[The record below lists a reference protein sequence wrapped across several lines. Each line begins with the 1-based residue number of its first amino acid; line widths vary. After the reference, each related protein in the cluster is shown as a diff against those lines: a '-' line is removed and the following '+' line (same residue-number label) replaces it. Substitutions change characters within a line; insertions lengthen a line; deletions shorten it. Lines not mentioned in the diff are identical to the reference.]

1 MRVEIVEQDAA
12 WKLEEEINEILE
24 DYEGEV
30 IDIKYSGCGAVG
42 VYSSEL
48 YSAMIIFR

>member
-1 MRVEIVEQDAA
+1 MRVKIIEHDAA

-30 IDIKYSGCGAVG
+30 VDIKYSGC
-42 VYSSEL
+42 STMEIRSCEL

>member
-1 MRVEIVEQDAA
+1 MRIKIVEHDAA

-30 IDIKYSGCGAVG
+30 IDIKYSGWSA
-42 VYSSEL
+42 YSSEV
-48 YSAMIIFR
+48 YSAMIIFK

>member
-1 MRVEIVEQDAA
+1 MRVEIIEHDAA

-24 DYEGEV
+24 DYGKEV

-42 VYSSEL
+42 VHGCEL
-48 YSAMIIFR
+48 YSAMIIFK

>member
-1 MRVEIVEQDAA
+1 MRVEIIEHDAA

-30 IDIKYSGCGAVG
+30 IDIKYSGCGAAG
-42 VYSSEL
+42 VYGIEL
-48 YSAMIIFR
+48 YSAMIIFK